1 MAEKQIKSHDGF
13 FKKIFSK
20 KAEVK
25 EFLEKTTPRE
35 IVKNLQLKTLQLDT
49 TNYIDDKLKVLYKIV
64 WVV

>member
-25 EFLEKTTPRE
+25 EFLEKTT
-35 IVKNLQLKTLQLDT
+35 NA
-49 TNYIDDKLKVLYKIV
+49 DKF
-64 WVV
+64 VVNEKHI